1 MRTIH
6 YFKPPECSFLLFDDT
21 RDTLACI
28 AKFNQMFN
36 NDKIAKNRG
45 LYAT

>member
-1 MRTIH
+1 MRTMC
-6 YFKPPECSFLLFDDT
+6 YLKPLECSFLLFKDT
-21 RDTLACI
+21 RDALACI